1 MPRFTRRMS
10 NRPPQRVASPAWSIE
25 RLEGRA
31 LLAAPTLAAIPDVT
45 LFSGAPLHIPLD
57 GADADGDALTY
68 TVTITNPAVSYLLP
82 TTNRSLR
89 LAVSHASSGAGD
101 PAFNGN
107 MVFQLFEDRAPR
119 TTARIIQL
127 AQAGF
132 YNNLTFHRVIP
143 GF

>member
-1 MPRFTRRMS
+1 MPRFTRRTTD
-10 NRPPQRVASPAWSIE
+10 RRRFTACAWSLE

-31 LLAAPTLAAIPDVT
+31 VLAAPTLAAIPDVT

-57 GADADGDALTY
+57 GADADGDSLTY

-89 LAVSHASSGAGD
+89 LAVNHTSSGATD
-101 PAFNGN
+101 PAFSGN

-119 TTARIIQL
+119 T
-127 AQAGF
+127 
-132 YNNLTFHRVIP
+132 
-143 GF
+143 